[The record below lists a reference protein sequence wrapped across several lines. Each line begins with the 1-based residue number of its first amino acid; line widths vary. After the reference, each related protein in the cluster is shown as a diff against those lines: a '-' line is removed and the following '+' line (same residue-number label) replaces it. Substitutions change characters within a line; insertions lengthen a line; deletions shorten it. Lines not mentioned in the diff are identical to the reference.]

1 MRFGIDMNTDHT
13 LEEVGK
19 QFDVTRERIR
29 QIEAKALRKLRH
41 PLLRS
46 AAQLPG
52 RLSPAAA
59 PVKDHLLRRWLYTT
73 PLKGAIFE
81 LILQQL
87 HLLFDL
93 LVLLILMPHV
103 SPDNFFVYSYRIDK
117 VSPCP
122 K

>member
-1 MRFGIDMNTDHT
+1 MESAQGLDDMMRDTGTGRRVTRKGISKNTD
-13 LEEVGK
+13 
-19 QFDVTRERIR
+19 I
-29 QIEAKALRKLRH
+29 KL
-41 PLLRS
+41 S
-46 AAQLPG
+46 
-52 RLSPAAA
+52 S
-59 PVKDHLLRRWLYTT
+59 KDHLLRRWLYTT